1 MDLVTASGSGLDP
14 HISPAAALYQAP
26 RVAKARGIDE
36 KKVAELVRI
45 HIRDRQFGIL
55 GEPTVHVLRLNMAL
69 DAFALLEQG
78 VISLISPGYGSDR
91 QVFKGNT
98 VGFTITMV
106 WTLRKK
112 IFIGYGITLA
122 LMFVVLAWALV
133 NLLDL
138 GKASDAILKENYKS
152 ILAAEN
158 MVYAIERQDS
168 ATLLLLLGY
177 EDQAGKQFR
186 DNESQFFQWLGR
198 ARDNITIEG
207 EEGIINTIEDGYNT
221 YLNHIAE
228 LKLVYQ
234 SHLQKT
240 ASFYHETILP
250 SFNSVRTA
258 CIHLREINQET
269 MFEASKRAHH
279 VANRAIGS
287 MMIIGGAAIIIG
299 LGFSVILS
307 NLLVRPVR
315 QMMEATQKISEGN
328 YDIEISI
335 SSSDELGDLTN
346 EFNAMVKRLR
356 TYRDLNIDQIMAE
369 KRKSEAIIRSIDDGI
384 VVVDNAFRVT
394 DVNPTAAKAL
404 NIESGQI
411 QNKHFLEV
419 VKNEV
424 IFNYVKQS
432 IETGKPPSIEEQKM
446 IFTVEQGE
454 KQRHYQFSIIP
465 VRGKPDSLL
474 GVVLLL
480 RDVTR
485 LAELDR
491 LKSEFV
497 MTASHELRTP
507 LTSIGMSIK
516 LLLERTTDKLNEKDR
531 QLLLAAHEDLQRLK
545 TLVRNLLDLS
555 KIEGGKMEMEFE
567 NISLHRLCQTVAGI
581 LENQT
586 TEKGIHLTSEVPQNL
601 PDVKAD
607 ANKITWVLTNLIT
620 NALRFTESGGTI
632 RLSADHH
639 GSYVHV
645 SVSDDGPGI
654 PFEDQSKIFDKFFQ
668 IKSDKALGG
677 SGLGLTICRE
687 IIRAHGGTIWV
698 DSIPGEGSTF
708 TFTLQAVE

>member
-1 MDLVTASGSGLDP
+1 
-14 HISPAAALYQAP
+14 
-26 RVAKARGIDE
+26 
-36 KKVAELVRI
+36 
-45 HIRDRQFGIL
+45 
-55 GEPTVHVLRLNMAL
+55 
-69 DAFALLEQG
+69 
-78 VISLISPGYGSDR
+78 
-91 QVFKGNT
+91 
-98 VGFTITMV
+98 MV

-122 LMFVVLAWALV
+122 LMIVVLIWALV

-138 GKASDAILKENYKS
+138 GKASDAILQENYKS

-168 ATLLLLLGY
+168 AILLLFLGY
-177 EDQAGKQFR
+177 EEQAWRQLR
-186 DNESQFFQWLGR
+186 DNESEFFLWLSR

-207 EEGIINTIEDGYNT
+207 EEQIVKTIQDGYNN
-221 YLNHIAE
+221 YLNHISE
-228 LKLVYQ
+228 LKPSYK
-234 SHLQKT
+234 SHIKKT
-240 ASFYHETILP
+240 ATFYHETILP
-250 SFNSVRTA
+250 SFTSVRAA

-269 MFEASKRAHH
+269 MFKASERARHISKRA
-279 VANRAIGS
+279 IWS

-299 LGFSVILS
+299 LGFSIILS

-315 QMMEATQKISEGN
+315 QMKEATQQISAGD
-328 YDIEISI
+328 YDIDFSV
-335 SSSDELGDLTN
+335 SSSDELGGLAN
-346 EFNAMVKRLR
+346 EFNAMVKKLR
-356 TYRDLNIDQIMAE
+356 EYRALNINQIMAE
-369 KRKSEAIIRSIDDGI
+369 KQKSDAIIRSIDDGI
-384 VVVDNAFRVT
+384 VVVDNELRVT

-404 NIESGQI
+404 NIEAGQI

-419 VKNEV
+419 VKNEML
-424 IFNYVKQS
+424 FNYVKQS
-432 IETGKPPSIEEQKM
+432 VETGQSSSSEAQKT
-446 IFTVEQGE
+446 IFSVEQGE
-454 KQRHYQFSIIP
+454 KRRHYQFSITP

-516 LLLERTTDKLNEKDR
+516 LLLERTMEKLNEKDR
-531 QLLLAAHEDLQRLK
+531 QLLLAAHEDLERLK

-567 NISLHRLCQTVAGI
+567 KISLQRLCQNVAGI

-586 TEKGIHLTSEVPQNL
+586 SENRVHLTVEVPQNL

-620 NALRFTESGGTI
+620 NALRYTESGGSI
-632 RLSADHH
+632 RLSAARH
-639 GSYVHV
+639 GPYVHV
-645 SVSDDGPGI
+645 SVIDNGPGI
-654 PFEDQSKIFDKFFQ
+654 PLEDQSKIFDKFVQ
-668 IKSDKALGG
+668 IKSDKTLGG
-677 SGLGLTICRE
+677 SGLGLAICKE